1 MRDDFRQAYRSFV
14 HPLGRGSNRSVAS
27 DDMGWNARA
36 RIWNRHIVYLS
47 ADLNPLYLEGFKM
60 TKTEDQ
66 IIAEAVRL
74 AVAEGHRTL
83 KEQRESVARHAIR
96 LATQPEQDPALV
108 KAMGV
113 FSEARIAWHCTT
125 TVDCQDKQAA
135 AREIMEHYPAPPP
148 EALGWARMSLKNQYS
163 WARAAAA
170 YILAM
175 AGEKQ

>member
-74 AVAEGHRTL
+74 TEADVRWTSRSDAYVA
-83 KEQRESVARHAIR
+83 SVARHALR

-108 KAMGV
+108 KAMAV
-113 FSEARIAWHCTT
+113 WDEAREAWEQNDFNHET
-125 TVDCQDKQAA
+125 AA
-135 AREIMEHYPAPPP
+135 LKIMDAYPAPPQTAV
-148 EALGWARMSLKNQYS
+148 EWAKQKPLNTFPHDLDGLRD
-163 WARAAAA
+163 
-170 YILAM
+170 YILTM